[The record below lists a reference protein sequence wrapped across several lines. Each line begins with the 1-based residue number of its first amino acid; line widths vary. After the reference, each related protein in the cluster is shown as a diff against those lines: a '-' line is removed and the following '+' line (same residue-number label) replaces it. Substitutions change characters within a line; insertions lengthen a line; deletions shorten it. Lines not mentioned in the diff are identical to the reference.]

1 MEVLV
6 KQSPFFHQTQL
17 TFESSDDWMSTT
29 MHYLHLCQLECL
41 EILACRSLSRRILNA
56 MKIRKMLT
64 LNYEIDI
71 HIVFFAFSE
80 DFKV

>member
-1 MEVLV
+1 MTEC
-6 KQSPFFHQTQL
+6 QPQCTIY
-17 TFESSDDWMSTT
+17 TMSTG
-29 MHYLHLCQLECL
+29 MFRNFGMQKPVP
-41 EILACRSLSRRILNA
+41 ARRILNA

-80 DFKV
+80 DFTV